1 MFLLFGEQAAGDG
14 YAVAQT
20 NLGCMYVALAFH
32 GGGDCS
38 GYGSSAAVG
47 QQRAVS
53 VARAVA
59 AAHHT
64 QLPPC
69 TWAAPVMPLGRKC
82 RIDATDTHGE
92 RAALRLC
99 LAYASRAMLTQLGIA
114 TATVLLWII
123 REYHARACTMSGMV
137 CNCASVEAN
146 ALRPM
151 PSGQCPQ
158 ANALRQIPATLRPRC
173 LAASQASPQVAPS
186 RSSTRQRGRTGAPR
200 YHAPAPRRTVKRRW
214 PTILKPFGPI
224 LSVFYR

>member
-151 PSGQCPQ
+151 PSGKS
-158 ANALRQIPATLRPRC
+158 LRPYD
-173 LAASQASPQVAPS
+173 LAASL
-186 RSSTRQRGRTGAPR
+186 
-200 YHAPAPRRTVKRRW
+200 PRRQA
-214 PTILKPFGPI
+214 LKWLRLAAAQGNEGAQEHLGTMLQLRAERSNAVGP
-224 LSVFYR
+224 LY